1 MSRETEIGTQKLESS
16 SETIELRFGQEPE
29 IDTSVT
35 ELSDDELT
43 LKSVDERIILGEDPI
58 LRRVEAL

>member
-43 LKSVDERIILGEDPI
+43 LPI
-58 LRRVEAL
+58 LKLAKLQVRSNTLCL

>member
-1 MSRETEIGTQKLESS
+1 MSRETEIGTQILESS

-29 IDTSVT
+29 IETPVT

-43 LKSVDERIILGEDPI
+43 LTSVDERINLGEDPI
-58 LRRVEAL
+58 LRQVEAL